1 MLALL
6 VEQGSHQSSLS
17 ARHKKARV
25 NGLFYVWRW
34 MQSDANSSPEKS
46 LINGKI
52 QGKNLFIKLIFK
64 YSEIINARSLTEM
77 KSILVRK
84 IVTGIYQGLQEY
96 YLERSLWK
104 IFDEQ
109 QKSTQ
114 WFCIYIVK
122 S

>member
-1 MLALL
+1 
-6 VEQGSHQSSLS
+6 
-17 ARHKKARV
+17 
-25 NGLFYVWRW
+25 

-84 IVTGIYQGLQEY
+84 IVTGIYQGCAIPFSHKLY
-96 YLERSLWK
+96 ASRILFRKKSLENL
-104 IFDEQ
+104 
-109 QKSTQ
+109 
-114 WFCIYIVK
+114 
-122 S
+122 